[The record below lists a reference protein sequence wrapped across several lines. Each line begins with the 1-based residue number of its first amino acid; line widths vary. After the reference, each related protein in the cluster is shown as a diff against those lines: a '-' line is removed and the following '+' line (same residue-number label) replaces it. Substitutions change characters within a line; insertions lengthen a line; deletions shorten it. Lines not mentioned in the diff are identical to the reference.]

1 MTSVEKGINTICED
15 GIIAGCNVVDIKIDF
30 YDGKMHPVDSN
41 DISFKIAGKM
51 AFKEAFLNAKP
62 KLMEPV
68 QELEVMV
75 PEELMGDVMTDLQ
88 GRRSV
93 VLGMEAKGNYQVIKA
108 KTPLA
113 ELDRYSTS
121 LLSITQGKGSF
132 TSRFSEY
139 AIVPNDVQSKLV
151 TQN

>member
-1 MTSVEKGINTICED
+1 MNEGPLTKSYIMDVR
-15 GIIAGCNVVDIKIDF
+15 VML

-51 AFKEAFLNAKP
+51 AFRDAFMNAKP

-68 QELEVMV
+68 QELEVIV
-75 PEELMGDVMTDLQ
+75 PEDLMGDVMTDLQ

-93 VLGMEAKGNYQVIKA
+93 VLGVEAKGNYQVIKT

-139 AIVPNDVQSKLV
+139 SIVPSDIQTKIVSSN
-151 TQN
+151 